1 MGAPLGMY
9 DAARGAGARGQ
20 AVNQELINQN
30 MARYNYEANAPQ
42 QALANYMNTIGGNY
56 GSSTTQTTPGPS
68 GFSQMTSLLGAVAPL
83 FMSDVRVKENITPD
97 GEWKGHNAYQ
107 FNYIGDNVRQ
117 RGLLAQEVEET
128 RPDAVAEI
136 GGIKHVNY
144 GAL

>member
-1 MGAPLGMY
+1 MY

-56 GSSTTQTTPGPS
+56 GSSTVQTTPGPS

-83 FMSDVRVKENITPD
+83 FAGSDVRIKENITPD
-97 GEWKGHNAYQ
+97 GTWKGHNAYQ

-117 RGLLAQEVEET
+117 RGVMAQEVEET
-128 RPDAVAEI
+128 RPDAVVEI

>member
-1 MGAPLGMY
+1 MY
-9 DAARGAGARGQ
+9 DAARGVGAREQ
-20 AVNQELINQN
+20 ALNQELINQN

-56 GSSTTQTTPGPS
+56 GSSTVQTTPGPS

-83 FMSDVRVKENITPD
+83 FKSDIRVKENIISD
-97 GEWKGHNAYQ
+97 GTWKGYNTYQ
-107 FNYIGDNVRQ
+107 FNYIGDNVRR
-117 RGLLAQEVEET
+117 RGVMAQEVEKI
-128 RPDAVAEI
+128 RPDAVVEI